1 LKNIYYTSFFGL
13 FSIMFFGIS
22 FTLFFFQ
29 LAINFISTSGML
41 EPLKGVMP
49 EKDIRILLFIGIL
62 FVLFSLLS
70 ALKVLG
76 QTIWEMGLLFFSKDE
91 EGKALL
97 DTKKIS
103 YLFII
108 GGLISVPLNSSILL
122 SVSVLGATF
131 IAYLIYFLIK
141 QSKSFS
147 VVGMFGF
154 VLFQVI
160 VWGSIG
166 SGIAYIYFTLAS
178 TYLKNMPF

>member
-1 LKNIYYTSFFGL
+1 
-13 FSIMFFGIS
+13 
-22 FTLFFFQ
+22 
-29 LAINFISTSGML
+29 ML

-49 EKDIRILLFIGIL
+49 EKEIRILLFLGIL
-62 FVLFSLLS
+62 LVLFAIFS

-91 EGKALL
+91 EGKDLL
-97 DTKKIS
+97 ASKKIS
-103 YLFII
+103 FLFII
-108 GGLISVPLNSSILL
+108 GGLISIPLNSSILI
-122 SVSVLGATF
+122 SISVLGASF

-154 VLFQVI
+154 VLFQLI
-160 VWGSIG
+160 IWGSIV
-166 SGIAYIYFTLAS
+166 SGIAYIYFTLVS